1 MLTRRPPPV
10 LAAAA
15 LAFLAGS
22 AAALYYSHLGLALS
36 HYDARAH
43 LVVSRRIFDSIVPGW
58 QQIGAVWLPLPH
70 ILDMLPVQLDV
81 FYRTGAFAIA
91 ISVASMSVAAWAV
104 ARLVLRTTGSAAGGL
119 TAAALFVANPNLLY
133 LQSTPMTEPLLFATT
148 MVAVMSVAEWVD
160 RDAPRWP
167 HAAGLALTAASMTRY
182 EAWPVSVAIIAL
194 AGIVMLRRGQRLPAA
209 VAACARLALYPGIA
223 VVLFVLNS
231 RWTTGHWFVTSG
243 FFVAENEA
251 KGQLV
256 LAWEQVKIG
265 TYRLSGPG
273 LIWPAYVSAAL
284 VLAAFVR
291 SKSTAGLVLVLALA
305 ASAALP
311 WYAYFNG
318 HPLRVR
324 YSMPLVFASCT
335 LCGVGVGLLPRRIR
349 AAVAVALVAAIL
361 YNDSPIDARAP
372 MVLEAQ
378 RDNVNRAGRMVV
390 TAYLVQHY
398 DWGGNS
404 VVMASMG
411 SLAHYIQDLSAYG
424 FHIRNFLHEGNGD
437 LWVFAVEQG
446 PHGFADWILV
456 EEKAEGGDALF
467 HRAQELPQF
476 YRGFERVAE
485 GGGVALYRA
494 TPETNR

>member
-1 MLTRRPPPV
+1 

-160 RDAPRWP
+160 SDAPRWP

-182 EAWPVSVAIIAL
+182 EAWRVSVAIIAL
-194 AGIVMLRRGQRLPAA
+194 AGIVMLRRGQRLSAA
-209 VAACARLALYPGIA
+209 VAACGRLTLYPGIA

-251 KGQLV
+251 KGSWSSPGASENRNLSV
-256 LAWEQVKIG
+256 LRARADLAATFPHSSSPLRAIDNRGSVSSWAGCVRALAPALRISTGIRCESTGAAGLCIVRVVRRRRRPVASAHPCSRRCRARGGDPVQRFADRRSSAHGARGAARQRQPRGPHGRDGVSRSTLRLEWEQ
-265 TYRLSGPG
+265 
-273 LIWPAYVSAAL
+273 
-284 VLAAFVR
+284 
-291 SKSTAGLVLVLALA
+291 
-305 ASAALP
+305 
-311 WYAYFNG
+311 
-318 HPLRVR
+318 
-324 YSMPLVFASCT
+324 
-335 LCGVGVGLLPRRIR
+335 RRHGEHGF
-349 AAVAVALVAAIL
+349 
-361 YNDSPIDARAP
+361 ARALHP
-372 MVLEAQ
+372 V
-378 RDNVNRAGRMVV
+378 
-390 TAYLVQHY
+390 
-398 DWGGNS
+398 S
-404 VVMASMG
+404 
-411 SLAHYIQDLSAYG
+411 SAL
-424 FHIRNFLHEGNGD
+424 LHPEFPRGKVY

-494 TPETNR
+494 TPERNR